1 MASTAQDFDHP
12 IIGQV
17 KGQAS
22 DGVIQFLGLKYATL
36 EHWFD
41 NAKLVQYDG
50 SGMNATRHG
59 PQAISDP
66 EGVKNEHMI
75 IQKSLP
81 TAEFPGLSGTE
92 CLNLNLTAPLN
103 VGDSEQVPVLV
114 FIHGGGFGT
123 GSNWW
128 PQYDTKRIVQRA
140 NKLGKPIIA
149 ININYRLGIPGFL
162 TSEELRKEGFKS
174 NQGHHDQRTALEW
187 VGKYVSGFGG
197 NPERVTVVGESAGG
211 ISASRLL
218 YSEKALASQIIILGG
233 SPPSLPPLD
242 LGVAEQA
249 YKGVLKASEAEDVS
263 SSERIKILSRASP
276 EELSSKI
283 GRSLPFLPVLDE
295 ETAPFVPTFETAS
308 AGKLVPKTTSCKAV
322 MVGYAP
328 LDASIFGFMGLF
340 QRKENIAASFTQI
353 INAALSHH
361 AGTAAQILQAYDIND
376 TTNDD
381 EAFIRVLQF
390 ASDIG
395 FRAPAES
402 FANSFHGDSYLLE
415 FAEPNPWEGPF
426 RGYST
431 HVLDV
436 AFLFQNYNEHLGET
450 QRKSAES
457 FVTDIIDFVHG
468 QAPWKRFQDAGG
480 RVVYQDGTRAYKEA
494 GASTARFDLLLE
506 LGEKIGLDT
515 LLKGWEAFLIS
526 VTLFVLSYAVGIT
539 MAYTIESKS
548 LGSTLRGVDLGTIA
562 QFRGIPYGNIVSRFA
577 EPEPIVAL
585 PQDLNC
591 TEFGPRCPQV
601 KVDVGH
607 LLRIPPEHRLPV
619 EAEDEF
625 RCLNLDVTVPKS
637 QELLTDQR
645 LPVLVWIHGG
655 SQAVT
660 FGSAASGV
668 CDTRRIV
675 EDSVSSSKP
684 VIVVTVQYR
693 LNIFAFGSESS
704 SSNLALKDQ
713 SLALRWVTDHVPDFG
728 GDPNDVSLAGESAGA
743 VYCHAHLAA
752 GLRVRRVLLS
762 SGSLYLSPPQP
773 RPKASALR
781 QTLLNHLGTLGDC
794 DLSTAPVEN
803 LVKAME
809 LAGIHS
815 WFLQVDPSLV
825 GWETA
830 IGAAESV
837 MIGDVQDEAVLWRE
851 GIWKM
856 EASEIDQ
863 AFNYAGERQDTL
875 KNLYNIHAD
884 RRSSSKIGALDFMN
898 DYKFLLPAEKI
909 ARLFRAA
916 NKPAYRYLVDECN
929 PWQPSN
935 GAHHAVDLLF
945 LFGGFDLSFAP
956 GAQRTGKQMRK
967 SVIEFLHSQEPW
979 QLGSYAAFGPY
990 GMFQELDSAGV
1001 KLRRRSEQA
1010 EFLHSVPSEILDKV
1024 FFALAAGRIS
1034 LLN

>member
-1 MASTAQDFDHP
+1 MVSNAQDFDHP
-12 IIGQV
+12 IIGKV
-17 KGQAS
+17 KGKAS

-36 EHWFD
+36 QHWFD

-50 SGMNATRHG
+50 SGLNATRHG
-59 PQAISDP
+59 PQAVSDP
-66 EGVKNEHMI
+66 DGVKNEHMI

-81 TAEFPGLSGTE
+81 IPEFPGLSGTE
-92 CLNLNLTAPLN
+92 CLNLNLTAPLEI
-103 VGDSEQVPVLV
+103 GDLKQVPVLV

-128 PQYDTKRIVQRA
+128 PQYDTKRIVQHS
-140 NKLGKPIIA
+140 NKLGKPVIA
-149 ININYRLGIPGFL
+149 VNINYRLGIPGFL

-174 NQGHHDQRTALEW
+174 NQGHHDQRIALEW

-197 NPERVTVVGESAGG
+197 NPQSVTVVGESAGG
-211 ISASRLL
+211 ISAGRLL
-218 YSEKALASQIIILGG
+218 YSEKALASQLIILGG
-233 SPPSLPPLD
+233 SPPSLAPLE

-249 YKGVLKASEAEDVS
+249 YKGVVKALGVEDVS

-295 ETAPFVPTFETAS
+295 ETVPFVPTFETAS
-308 AGKLVPKTTSCKAV
+308 AGKLIPKTTSCKAI

-340 QRKENIAASFTQI
+340 QGKENIAASFTKI
-353 INAALSHH
+353 INTALSHH
-361 AGTAAQILQAYDIND
+361 AGIAAQILQAYDIND

-395 FRAPAES
+395 FRATAES

-436 AFLFQNYNEHLGET
+436 AFLFQNYKEHLGEE

-457 FVTDIIDFVHG
+457 FVTDIVDFVHG

-480 RVVYQDGTRAYKEA
+480 RMVYQDGTRAYKEA
-494 GASTARFDLLLE
+494 GASTARYDLLLE

-526 VTLFVLSYAVGIT
+526 VTLFVLSYAIGIT
-539 MAYTIESKS
+539 MAYTLESKS
-548 LGSTLRGVDLGTIA
+548 LGSTLCGVDLGTIA
-562 QFRGIPYGNIVSRFA
+562 QFRGIPYGKIVSRFA
-577 EPEPIVAL
+577 KPEPLVAL
-585 PQDLNC
+585 PQDINC
-591 TEFGPRCPQV
+591 TEFG
-601 KVDVGH
+601 
-607 LLRIPPEHRLPV
+607 LPV

-637 QELLTDQR
+637 RELLTAQR

-675 EDSVSSSKP
+675 EDSVNLSKP
-684 VIVVTVQYR
+684 IIVVTVQYR

-713 SLALRWVTDHVPDFG
+713 SLALKWVTDHIPDFG

-743 VYCHAHLAA
+743 VYCHAHIAA
-752 GLRVRRVLLS
+752 GLEVRRVILS

-773 RPKASALR
+773 RTKASVLR
-781 QTLLNHLGTLGDC
+781 QTLVNHLGTLGDF
-794 DLSTAPVEN
+794 DLSTAPVEK
-803 LVKAME
+803 LVKAIE

-815 WFLQVDPSLV
+815 WFLQVDHTLV

-837 MIGDVQDEAVLWRE
+837 MIGDVRDEAVLWRE

-856 EASEIDQ
+856 EASEIAQ
-863 AFNYAGERQDTL
+863 AFSYAGEHQDTL
-875 KNLYNIHAD
+875 KKLYNIHSD
-884 RRSSSKIGALDFMN
+884 RASASKIGALDFMN
-898 DYKFLLPAEKI
+898 DYKFLLPAENI

-956 GAQRTGKQMRK
+956 GAQQTGKQMRK
-967 SVIEFLHSQEPW
+967 SVIEFLHAQEPW

-990 GMFQELDSAGV
+990 GMFQELDSVGV

>member
-66 EGVKNEHMI
+66 EGVKNEHTI

-233 SPPSLPPLD
+233 SPPSLAPLD
-242 LGVAEQA
+242 LGVAEHA
-249 YKGVLKASEAEDVS
+249 YKGVLKASGAEDVS

-295 ETAPFVPTFETAS
+295 ETVPFVPTFETAS
-308 AGKLVPKTTSCKAV
+308 AGKLVPKTTSYKAV

-328 LDASIFGFMGLF
+328 LDASIFGFMALF

-361 AGTAAQILQAYDIND
+361 TGTAAQILQAYDIND

-494 GASTARFDLLLE
+494 GASTARVF
-506 LGEKIGLDT
+506 GEGRLT
-515 LLKGWEAFLIS
+515 S
-526 VTLFVLSYAVGIT
+526 
-539 MAYTIESKS
+539 
-548 LGSTLRGVDLGTIA
+548 
-562 QFRGIPYGNIVSRFA
+562 SR
-577 EPEPIVAL
+577 VHS
-585 PQDLNC
+585 
-591 TEFGPRCPQV
+591 PRCPQV

-684 VIVVTVQYR
+684 VIIVTVQYR

-713 SLALRWVTDHVPDFG
+713 SLALRWVTDHIPDFG

-830 IGAAESV
+830 IGAVESV

-856 EASEIDQ
+856 EASEIDH
-863 AFNYAGERQDTL
+863 AFNYAGEHQDTL

-884 RRSSSKIGALDFMN
+884 RRSSSKIGALDFIN
-898 DYKFLLPAEKI
+898 DYKFLLPAENI

-916 NKPAYRYLVDECN
+916 NKPAYRYLVDEYN

-956 GAQRTGKQMRK
+956 GAQKTGKQMRK
-967 SVIEFLHSQEPW
+967 SVIKFLHSQEPW

-990 GMFQELDSAGV
+990 GMFQELDSVGI